1 MTNKISTLCLINL
14 FCSYTIAETKVQWI
28 NPPPTE
34 AQQDET
40 LTASWSIEAFEG
52 EYKTFLTLCPYE
64 KGPLCNKNES
74 RQDTMMIDSDES
86 GHYEQNFIF
95 AHNTIEGEYYAVA
108 HALNHNN
115 HFYSAQPFLIHYTG
129 TKRAEK
135 KINDSNNSS
144 DGPIIIIDPYVNR
157 GPWIPD
163 PVPYPYPYYRRDH
176 DYYRHREH
184 HENHE
189 YRKNRKRNE
198 QHEHRER
205 EGQHREHREGH
216 KDRGSRRS

>member
-1 MTNKISTLCLINL
+1 MTNKISTLCLITL

-135 KINDSNNSS
+135 KIDDSNNSS

-163 PVPYPYPYYRRDH
+163 PVPYPYYRRDH